1 MALIHLTNEN
11 FDAEIKNNNLII
23 VDFWATWC
31 SPCRMLAPILE
42 EVAEEGYTVGKVDVD
57 ECEELANK
65 FNIRNIPTLLI
76 FKNGEIV
83 NKHVGYLD
91 HEALLALVK

>member
-1 MALIHLTNEN
+1 MSIIHLNNEN
-11 FDAEIKNNNLII
+11 FDSEIKNNNLII

-31 SPCRMLAPILE
+31 SPCRMLAPVLE
-42 EVAEEGYTVGKVDVD
+42 EASDMGYVVGKVDVD
-57 ECEELANK
+57 ECDELANK

-91 HEALLALVK
+91 IKGLLELVE